1 MRILIIFLFMLPTVA
16 SGGIK
21 ISAKI
26 QAPFTSVPE
35 VRTNIDSHGNKT
47 NVFLQMTPS
56 DEKRMLLY
64 MVGETNIAKTKAHL
78 SLLEGWGNRVIAG
91 KNSVN
96 NGVLHKNSRV
106 YEESAKQYELRYEM
120 HITDAKMR
128 QHVDDGFGFAS
139 GRRVSKETFIQIG
152 TECYGFSK
160 SRCESK
166 YREFRDGVKFIP

>member
-21 ISAKI
+21 VSANI

-35 VRTNIDSHGNKT
+35 VRTNIDSLGNKT
-47 NVFLQMTPS
+47 DVFLQMIPL
-56 DEKRMLLY
+56 DEKRMLAY
-64 MVGETNIAKTKAHL
+64 MVGETNVAKTNAHL
-78 SLLEGWGNRVIAG
+78 SLLEGWGKRVIAG

-96 NGVLHKNSRV
+96 SGVLYKNSRV
-106 YEESAKQYELRYEM
+106 YEESAKEYELRYEM

-128 QHVDDGFGFAS
+128 QHFDDGFGFAS
-139 GRRVSKETFIQIG
+139 ARQVSNETFIQIG
-152 TECYGFSK
+152 TECYGFSR